1 MNPRDTISRGAVTA
15 MSSIQKKSGYL
26 KRAVYLAALFA
37 TVTIYFA
44 AFTDGKAE
52 KPADI
57 RFIENESYISE
68 YSLATN
74 GFFQPEVWS
83 VLNADCRAFILEST
97 TNNESNRY
105 GISPRFCVFPE
116 NLGFSFD
123 AEADESYLLKCDRTA
138 FGWMPDDLYPCILI
152 DSDLLEH
159 LDAQDALFVCYKAF
173 YYAYARYLVSL
184 LDENRLPE
192 QYEECIEQIRQYRDD
207 LVTFDTNGS
216 YVYTMLEDDAI
227 GFGIDY
233 SNYYYSYIF
242 PDDLTVL
249 SDRYLRI
256 YWRECL
262 NGVFKR
268 ELLQQLADELSVAYH
283 TGTSY
288 QIVST
293 DAQALEA
300 EQRGDCAC
308 IMIDEELLEN
318 GDATKCIAP
327 IVEALYPQAAAY
339 VQSSFN
345 TEMSIERW
353 SSDATEDAWLCLKH
367 ILIWK

>member
-1 MNPRDTISRGAVTA
+1 MCNTLRPKCEAKHPLQFALLLVVLFLTLTVSAYSEGEEVKK
-15 MSSIQKKSGYL
+15 IQ
-26 KRAVYLAALFA
+26 
-37 TVTIYFA
+37 
-44 AFTDGKAE
+44 
-52 KPADI
+52 DI
-57 RFIENESYISE
+57 RNESYISE

-116 NLGFSFD
+116 NLGFSVD

-173 YYAYARYLVSL
+173 YYAYTRYLVSL

-207 LVTFDTNGS
+207 LVTFDTSDS

-262 NGVFKR
+262 NGVFKQ

-283 TGTSY
+283 TGISY

-353 SSDATEDAWLCLKH
+353 RSDVTEDAWLRLKQ

>member
-1 MNPRDTISRGAVTA
+1 MCNTLRPKCEAKHPLQFALLLVVLFLTLTVSAYSEGEEVKK
-15 MSSIQKKSGYL
+15 IQ
-26 KRAVYLAALFA
+26 
-37 TVTIYFA
+37 
-44 AFTDGKAE
+44 
-52 KPADI
+52 DI
-57 RFIENESYISE
+57 RNESYISE

-116 NLGFSFD
+116 NLGFSVD

-173 YYAYARYLVSL
+173 YYAYTRYLVSL

-207 LVTFDTNGS
+207 LVTFDTSDS

-262 NGVFKR
+262 DGVFKQ

-283 TGTSY
+283 TGISY

-293 DAQALEA
+293 DEQALEA

-353 SSDATEDAWLCLKH
+353 RSDVTEDAWLRLKQ

>member
-1 MNPRDTISRGAVTA
+1 MYNTLRPKCEAKHPLQFALLLVVLFLTLTA
-15 MSSIQKKSGYL
+15 SAYSEGEEEKRIQ
-26 KRAVYLAALFA
+26 
-37 TVTIYFA
+37 
-44 AFTDGKAE
+44 
-52 KPADI
+52 DI
-57 RFIENESYISE
+57 RNESYISE

-83 VLNADCRAFILEST
+83 ALDADCRAFILEST

-116 NLGFSFD
+116 NLGFSVD

-207 LVTFDTNGS
+207 LVTFDTSDS

-233 SNYYYSYIF
+233 SNCYFSYIF

-268 ELLQQLADELSVAYH
+268 ELLQQLSDELSVAYH

-300 EQRGDCAC
+300 EQRSDCTC

-327 IVEALYPQAAAY
+327 IIGALYPQAAAY

-353 SSDATEDAWLCLKH
+353 RSDATEDAWLRLKQ